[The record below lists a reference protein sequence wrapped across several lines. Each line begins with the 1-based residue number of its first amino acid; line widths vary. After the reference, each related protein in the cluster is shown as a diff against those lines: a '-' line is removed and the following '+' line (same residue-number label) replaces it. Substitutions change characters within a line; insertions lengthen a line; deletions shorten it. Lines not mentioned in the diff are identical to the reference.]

1 MKTKK
6 SIFIKKHKVAI
17 IVAAAL
23 LVVTMSILLFVLFH
37 QNKPVSNT
45 SQTTNSNNSSTT
57 DSTTHTQS
65 ASSGSQGGAID
76 TGGTTTVT
84 DAPQAGW
91 TAATSGNI
99 VVHSPAN
106 NSLLSTGDTIYGTA
120 LTDIVNYK
128 LVDND
133 SGVIAQGQLSVVNG
147 TFSGI
152 LMFRPSSN
160 AGILKIFSYNQSTG
174 AEENRVEIT
183 VRF

>member
-6 SIFIKKHKVAI
+6 SIFIKKHKVDI

-23 LVVTMSILLFVLFH
+23 LAIAVAILLFILFR
-37 QNKPVSNT
+37 QNKPVSDT

-84 DAPQAGW
+84 DTPQNGW
-91 TAATSGNI
+91 TAADSGNI
-99 VVHSPAN
+99 VVHSPAA
-106 NSLLSTGDTIYGTA
+106 NSVLSNGNTIYGTA
-120 LTDIVNYK
+120 LTDVVNYR

-133 SGVIAQGQLSVVNG
+133 SGVVAQGQLSVVNG

-152 LMFRPSSN
+152 LRFRPLSTQ
-160 AGILKIFSYNQSTG
+160 GTITFFSFNQSTG
-174 AEENRVEIT
+174 AEENRVKIN